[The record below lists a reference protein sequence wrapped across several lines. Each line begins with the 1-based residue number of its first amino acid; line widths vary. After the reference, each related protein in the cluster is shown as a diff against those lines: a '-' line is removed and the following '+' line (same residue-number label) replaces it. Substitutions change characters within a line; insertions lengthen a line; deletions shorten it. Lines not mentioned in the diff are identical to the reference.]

1 MLKREFIPFGRENA
15 ISRSDLSRITG
26 LSDRKTRS
34 CIAKLRAQDDGT
46 NIVIVSTSRGRGYYR
61 TDNPEEIDGFI
72 RDMLSRVTQTLNAIK
87 VAQMALARL
96 KNKRMYG
103 EGLGG

>member
-1 MLKREFIPFGRENA
+1 MQLKREMIPYGRENA
-15 ISRSDLSRITG
+15 ISRKHLSALAG
-26 LSDRKTRS
+26 LSDRETRR
-34 CIAKLRAQDDGT
+34 CIAKLRAEDDGT
-46 NIVIVSTSRGRGYYR
+46 NIIIASTSRGRGYFR

-72 RDMLSRVTQTLNAIK
+72 RDMLSRVTHTLNAIK

-103 EGLGG
+103 EGLG